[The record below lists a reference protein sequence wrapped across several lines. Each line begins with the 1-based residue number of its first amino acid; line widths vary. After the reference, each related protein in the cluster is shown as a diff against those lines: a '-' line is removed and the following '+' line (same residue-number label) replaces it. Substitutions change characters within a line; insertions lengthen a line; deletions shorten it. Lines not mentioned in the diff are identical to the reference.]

1 MAEIDKVLPN
11 VEQTIKVPSPEEVEV
26 EIAEEQAKK
35 QPANP
40 VDVQENDDGSVD
52 VNFQPGLV
60 NPGEDEG
67 HFANLADLL
76 DDSILSPLGHELYD
90 NYSDYKN
97 SRKDWELKQ
106 LHNFKRKLTK
116 SYYRQ
121 VDL

>member
-11 VEQTIKVPSPEEVEV
+11 VEQTIKIPSPEDIEVEL
-26 EIAEEQAKK
+26 AEDQVDK
-35 QPANP
+35 QPGDP

-76 DDSILSPLGHELYD
+76 DDSILAPLGHELYD

-97 SRKDWELKQ
+97 LNMKKQHNLLKV
-106 LHNFKRKLTK
+106 L
-116 SYYRQ
+116 Q
-121 VDL
+121 VQHTQY